1 MGQLLNRPISVHT
14 VCAWPR
20 RVFFNGKWHNVF
32 RVMEVWK
39 DVGCWWTKETEK
51 TFFRL
56 QLEAQHVIEIYW
68 AQETNFWVLYRIY
81 D

>member
-1 MGQLLNRPISVHT
+1 MGQLFNRPIFVQT
-14 VCAWPR
+14 ACARPR
-20 RVFFNGKWHNVF
+20 RVCLSGKWHYVL

-56 QLEAQHVIEIYW
+56 QLEAQRVIEIYW
-68 AQETNFWVLYRIY
+68 AQEANSWVLYRIY